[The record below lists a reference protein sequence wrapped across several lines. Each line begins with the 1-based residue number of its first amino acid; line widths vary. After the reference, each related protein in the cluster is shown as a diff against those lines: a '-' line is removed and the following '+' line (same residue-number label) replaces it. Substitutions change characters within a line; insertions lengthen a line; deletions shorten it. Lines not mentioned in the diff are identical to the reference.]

1 MAPRLV
7 ARLGG
12 DEIPIVLCPRD
23 QAMTLMLDPPPN
35 TLPMP

>member
-12 DEIPIVLCPRD
+12 DEIPIVYARD